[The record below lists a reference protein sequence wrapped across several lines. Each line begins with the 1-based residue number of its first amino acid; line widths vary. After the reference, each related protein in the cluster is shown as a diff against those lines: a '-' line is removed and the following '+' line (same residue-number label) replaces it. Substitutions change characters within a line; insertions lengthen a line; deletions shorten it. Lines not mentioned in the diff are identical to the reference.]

1 MFFFHFTF
9 YWGQNDGLWSHLSSF
24 ISSSAITVSSWRL
37 TAAPLMWKHALRQI
51 YGTVESAAKL
61 SKNIFFMHFHHAQKR
76 QSRWEAR
83 FKGSEHTRWRSV
95 TVDWLRCGFKR
106 TSAQSRKS
114 VFLLFHASSN
124 RMIYSISTGRRAN
137 ISSELMTQ
145 TAEQTNAVWLHLH
158 LVLLLFR
165 NLIISF
171 FNFIYNFI
179 ISTFLTAEKH
189 NGNNNC
195 FYILLPAR
203 QKFPPQKAEM
213 QISCLRSFSQITGI
227 KNIFSCRN
235 SANKSLYYANHVHL
249 IFP

>member
-1 MFFFHFTF
+1 MFVGLKFTSNQKHQCLSNNFKKKIWIVFFHFTF
-9 YWGQNDGLWSHLSSF
+9 YWSQNDGLWSHLSSF

-83 FKGSEHTRWRSV
+83 FKGSEHTLRRSV

-106 TSAQSRKS
+106 TSALSRKS

-124 RMIYSISTGRRAN
+124 RMIYSISTGFRAN

-145 TAEQTNAVWLHLH
+145 TAEQPRPTRSDSICTW
-158 LVLLLFR
+158 
-165 NLIISF
+165 F
-171 FNFIYNFI
+171 FF
-179 ISTFLTAEKH
+179 FL
-189 NGNNNC
+189 G
-195 FYILLPAR
+195 IL
-203 QKFPPQKAEM
+203 
-213 QISCLRSFSQITGI
+213 
-227 KNIFSCRN
+227 
-235 SANKSLYYANHVHL
+235 
-249 IFP
+249 